1 MINDVYHDDHAE
13 SSSFNIQVFPQ
24 SLVMHSIMFHS
35 FPLQLQ
41 NLQSMQHATCL
52 QRAFNVPLRWWLPG
66 RCGPTRKRPKSWPL
80 TRRTPRS
87 WFGWSELSSAG
98 DFLISSFSS
107 FSFSDFLGSFVF
119 FDHLQLLQYHNYIM
133 LYIYIIIVSH
143 LIYPDFRI
151 NHGALLAM
159 LIGDKAFRCGFDRTS
174 VTAVELAAPVPGQPL
189 RHSRRG
195 AATHSSLLGKRKFWT
210 KDEEEQGLHIKY
222 ILIMCV
228 LILWDVSW
236 DSDPFFRR
244 SLEAQLNRRSSIW
257 PVVFAT
263 DNRNGTIAWE
273 SELSWSA
280 KGWTS
285 DGSLCQFSLPQ
296 SKAQSQAM
304 FLPNCAFAVFLQLI
318 SSYSSYFNMIFL
330 IFSIFIWFPELK
342 SQWPGHQWRCS
353 SRRRGAGR
361 ALRVPVVWGCR
372 HSYAVRHCGGRAHW
386 NDATWIIQMDWD
398 VHVYSF

>member
-1 MINDVYHDDHAE
+1 MIMQNHPASISK
-13 SSSFNIQVFPQ
+13 SSLKVLWCIP
-24 SLVMHSIMFHS
+24 LCSIHFRY
-35 FPLQLQ
+35 
-41 NLQSMQHATCL
+41 NCRICRACSM
-52 QRAFNVPLRWWLPG
+52 QRAFNVPSTCLWG
-66 RCGPTRKRPKSWPL
+66 
-80 TRRTPRS
+80 
-87 WFGWSELSSAG
+87 G
-98 DFLISSFSS
+98 DFLGGVGRPGKDPKVDHSRGGHQGADSADRSSRQLVIFWFRHFRHFLSLIFSGHLF
-107 FSFSDFLGSFVF
+107 FSITFSYCNITITSC
-119 FDHLQLLQYHNYIM
+119 
-133 LYIYIIIVSH
+133 YIYIIIVSH

-372 HSYAVRHCGGRAHW
+372 HSHAVRHCGGRAHW